1 MGNYGYKSQHLR
13 SSFETNSSQTTYQIK
28 RLIITTYKH
37 TNTQT
42 RIIAITMYTPYS
54 RTRSQCPP
62 TAKDSCPPSPDL
74 ALSQLMALLDP
85 IIYGTPATTLTVPQ
99 VRRDHLRRTITPR
112 FDVHEAAT
120 EYILEGEVP
129 GLGDK
134 SKLDIQFT
142 DHKTLSV
149 RGILEHTRA
158 IATPTVTSSK
168 VPREAASAS
177 SRSPNPTVENIQD
190 ESDTVSTMSA
200 DEFEVIL
207 MPSSEK
213 ADPVKPPSSPPA
225 KEKSE
230 TTVENENPV
239 SKNENSRVWVS
250 ERAFGSFQRTF
261 SFPGPIDID
270 NVIASL
276 DCGLLRIV
284 VPKKT
289 QNVAKKIV
297 VG

>member
-1 MGNYGYKSQHLR
+1 M
-13 SSFETNSSQTTYQIK
+13 
-28 RLIITTYKH
+28 
-37 TNTQT
+37 
-42 RIIAITMYTPYS
+42 
-54 RTRSQCPP
+54 
-62 TAKDSCPPSPDL
+62 
-74 ALSQLMALLDP
+74 
-85 IIYGTPATTLTVPQ
+85 
-99 VRRDHLRRTITPR
+99 
-112 FDVHEAAT
+112 HEAAT

-149 RGILEHTRA
+149 RGILEHTPA
-158 IATPTVTSSK
+158 IATPAVTSSK

-177 SRSPNPTVENIQD
+177 PKSLNPTVESTQD

-207 MPSSEK
+207 IPSSEK
-213 ADPVKPPSSPPA
+213 VDPVKPPSSPPA

-261 SFPGPIDID
+261 SFPSPIDID

-284 VPKKT
+284 VPKRT

-297 VG
+297 IG